1 MSKIIKDLECSIIW
15 MGEPTFDACY
25 KSIER
30 QTYVPDYIH
39 IIKDISPLNEA
50 INERHRRMGGVFS
63 VKVDADFILYPECFE
78 TLYKAMQKKGERYY
92 AVSGLVNDTFMGPI
106 GGVHLER
113 SALVKPIKVPNVIG
127 CDRYIQ
133 KVMLKKGYAFYEI
146 SKVLGEHVVDWSLE
160 NVFSRYFRVG
170 QKHSH
175 FGTKRH
181 NDYIKSIGRKWMEGD
196 RKAFIALMGYCH
208 GLFIH
213 DSEEKGKGFAKEKI
227 QQVKRLIKEGVIPKP

>member
-1 MSKIIKDLECSIIW
+1 

-25 KSIER
+25 ESIER
-30 QTYVPDYIH
+30 QTYLPDCIH

-50 INERHRRMGGVFS
+50 INERHKRMGGQFS

-78 TLYKAMQKKGERYY
+78 VLCKAMQKKGEKYY

-133 KVMLKKGYAFYEI
+133 KEMLKKGFRFYEI
-146 SKVLGEHVVDWSLE
+146 STVLGNHVVDWSWE

-170 QKHSH
+170 QKHCH

-181 NDYIKSIGRKWMEGD
+181 DDYIKSIGSMWMEGN
-196 RKAFIALMGYCH
+196 RMAFIALTGYIL
-208 GLFIH
+208 GLFVP
-213 DSEEKGKGFAKEKI
+213 DDKEKGLGFAEKEILQMK
-227 QQVKRLIKEGVIPKP
+227 KLIKGGVIPKL